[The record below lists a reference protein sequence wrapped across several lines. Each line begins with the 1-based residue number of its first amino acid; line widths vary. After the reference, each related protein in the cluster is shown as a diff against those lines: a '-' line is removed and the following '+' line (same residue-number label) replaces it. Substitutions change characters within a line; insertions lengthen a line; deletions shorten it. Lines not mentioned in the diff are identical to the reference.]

1 MKALLLLIISISLY
15 GISIDKVIDT
25 AYKNNPTIKKLQE
38 QILSK
43 DYDIL
48 NSDLYKNPVVT
59 IGVNDINLDEP
70 KKRDLEAMQT
80 NFISFSQEI
89 TWSDKLKL
97 KTKIEHIN
105 KNIIKLLLKEEKNK
119 IAKDIYN
126 LYFTIEELNKK
137 IQLNNKILQNTQK
150 IKNYNNNQIQNTKAF
165 QSSIQ
170 NDIMID
176 KTKLKIE
183 SYKELIS
190 QKYAH
195 LLEIINKD
203 ISNIS
208 IKKYPKYKDQ
218 NSIKKHPILQIQNT
232 QIDKAL
238 NKKDLAI
245 KNKTPNYTISGGY
258 YNRDSFDDY
267 INIALKFP
275 INIYSREKN
284 QVSKSKKLINVEKS
298 KYNELKNKL
307 IKNYKISLS
316 QYNLANKSIE
326 FTKKIIKHLK
336 KEKELISK
344 QNYNTSILQILNL
357 DNKILKNSIDLEKYK
372 KDLFIAQTNLSY
384 LTSSLTKD

>member
-15 GISIDKVIDT
+15 GVSIDKVIDT

-48 NSDLYKNPVVT
+48 NSDLYKNPVIT

-105 KNIIKLLLKEEKNK
+105 KDIIKLLLKEEKNK

-126 LYFTIEELNKK
+126 LYFIIEELNKK

-170 NDIMID
+170 NDIIID

-190 QKYAH
+190 QKYAQ
-195 LLEIINKD
+195 LLEITNKD

-208 IKKYPKYKDQ
+208 IKKHPKYKDQ
-218 NSIKKHPILQIQNT
+218 NSIKKHLILQIQNT

-275 INIYSREKN
+275 INIYSKEKN
-284 QVSKSKKLINVEKS
+284 QVSKSKKLINIEKNR
-298 KYNELKNKL
+298 YNELKNKL

-316 QYNLANKSIE
+316 QYNLASKSIE

-372 KDLFIAQTNLSY
+372 KNLFIAQTNLSY
-384 LTSSLTKD
+384 LTSNLTKD